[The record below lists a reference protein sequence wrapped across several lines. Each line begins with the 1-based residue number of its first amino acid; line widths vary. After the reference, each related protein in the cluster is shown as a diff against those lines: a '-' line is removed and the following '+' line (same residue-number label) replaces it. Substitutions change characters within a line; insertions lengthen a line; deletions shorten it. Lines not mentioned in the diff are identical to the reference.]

1 MIYSRFLNEYLLPKQ
16 IPAKSYR
23 FGAPFIEE
31 ATELMLMMDPPSG
44 IFATRA
50 FTIQNM
56 LLTLMSMLLCK
67 IEDLRLLNIDKI
79 VIYLHSCFEIT
90 NWTSQRYL
98 KCFITALEDA
108 ALVNVTKAEL
118 LII

>member
-1 MIYSRFLNEYLLPKQ
+1 M
-16 IPAKSYR
+16 
-23 FGAPFIEE
+23 EE

-67 IEDLRLLNIDKI
+67 VENVTLLNIDKV
-79 VIYLHSCFEIT
+79 VI
-90 NWTSQRYL
+90 NWQETSLQ
-98 KCFITALEDA
+98 IGHQ
-108 ALVNVTKAEL
+108 NVT
-118 LII
+118 

>member
-1 MIYSRFLNEYLLPKQ
+1 
-16 IPAKSYR
+16 
-23 FGAPFIEE
+23 
-31 ATELMLMMDPPSG
+31 MMDPPSG

-67 IEDLRLLNIDKI
+67 VENVTLLNIDK
-79 VIYLHSCFEIT
+79 VVFHWQET
-90 NWTSQRYL
+90 NWTSELYL
-98 KCFITALEDA
+98 KCFIITLENA

-118 LII
+118 LINNYNYICYRSTPHS

>member
-1 MIYSRFLNEYLLPKQ
+1 M
-16 IPAKSYR
+16 
-23 FGAPFIEE
+23 EE

-67 IEDLRLLNIDKI
+67 VEDLRFLNIHF
-79 VIYLHSCFEIT
+79 HSCIERLIGKKPHYKLQMRAVPEMFH
-90 NWTSQRYL
+90 RYTRRCCL
-98 KCFITALEDA
+98 GEH
-108 ALVNVTKAEL
+108 N
-118 LII
+118 